1 MKNIQFR
8 VINRETRDELILN
21 YKELNTFLKNKNYRD
36 FAITPIESRKETWLG
51 IIAFGCLVV
60 ASVLLLT
67 KILMQWI

>member
-1 MKNIQFR
+1 MKTQYR

-21 YKELNTFLKNKNYRD
+21 AKELDTFLKNKNNRD

-51 IIAFGCLVV
+51 IIGFGCLVV